1 MQIDIKEREKNVKNP
16 GNHVIKGEKAKSIN
30 FTWKITQPVKF
41 ETEICVY
48 NIECFK
54 VKSK

>member
-1 MQIDIKEREKNVKNP
+1 MQIDIKEREKNVTNP